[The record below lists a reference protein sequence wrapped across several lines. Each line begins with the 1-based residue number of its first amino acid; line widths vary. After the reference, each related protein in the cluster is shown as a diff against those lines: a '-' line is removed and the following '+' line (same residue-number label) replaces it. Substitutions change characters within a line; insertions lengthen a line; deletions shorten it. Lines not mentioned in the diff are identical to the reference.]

1 MVVGTVNRELQAQA
15 QVQVQREIRERHQ
28 ISDAQLNELVR
39 SAGLKFSVARV
50 RVFRLIEAAGASGLN
65 AQDAYCALHAKGTP
79 VSLGTV
85 ARVMRDLES
94 LALLHC
100 REDAEVLV
108 GGATRKL
115 VFRLP
120 S

>member
-1 MVVGTVNRELQAQA
+1 
-15 QVQVQREIRERHQ
+15 
-28 ISDAQLNELVR
+28 
-39 SAGLKFSVARV
+39 
-50 RVFRLIEAAGASGLN
+50 
-65 AQDAYCALHAKGTP
+65 
-79 VSLGTV
+79 
-85 ARVMRDLES
+85 MRDLES